1 MHQEEWRWKNLLR
14 VMEVCI
20 DYVLIILCDIH
31 NHFCLP
37 YIKAILIACT
47 NKS

>member
-1 MHQEEWRWKNLLR
+1 MHQEEWLWKNLLR

-37 YIKAILIACT
+37 YIKAFLIACT